1 MAVADHRPDRWAAH
15 LPHVTQLRCA
25 RPTSRLEAVV
35 HFHRECLGLDELSRF
50 EDHAGYDG
58 VMLGLRD
65 ASYPLELTQRA
76 GIDGPATTKDNLLV
90 LDLRT
95 VSALALVAAR
105 FTNSGYQPVQAD
117 DRFWAAQDA
126 VTFED
131 LDGWH
136 LILVPGP
143 RR

>member
-1 MAVADHRPDRWAAH
+1 VAVADHRPDRWAAH
-15 LPHVTQLRCA
+15 LPVTQLRFA

-35 HFHRECLGLDELSRF
+35 HFYRDCLGLDELSPF

-58 VMLGLRD
+58 VILGLPD
-65 ASYPLELTQRA
+65 ASYHLELTQRT
-76 GIDGPATTKDNLLV
+76 GIDGTATTKENLLV

-95 VSALALVAAR
+95 ASALALVVAR
-105 FTNSGYQPVQAD
+105 FTNSGYQPVQSQD
-117 DRFWAAQDA
+117 PFWAAQDA

-131 LDGWH
+131 PDGWH
-136 LILVPGP
+136 VILVPGP

>member
-15 LPHVTQLRCA
+15 LPVTQLRFA

-35 HFHRECLGLDELSRF
+35 HFYRECLGLDELSRF

-58 VMLGLRD
+58 VMLGLPD
-65 ASYPLELTQRA
+65 ASYHIELTQRA
-76 GIDGPATTKDNLLV
+76 GIDGTATTTENILV
-90 LDLRT
+90 IDLRT
-95 VSALALVAAR
+95 APAPAVVVAR
-105 FTNSGYQPVQAD
+105 FTNSGYQPVKAED
-117 DRFWAAQDA
+117 PFWAAQDA

-131 LDGWH
+131 PDGWH